1 MTSYKQLL
9 EAKYYYEIHLYDVK
23 VKLYKIEQEG
33 GKSLKSN
40 KYRKALQHKAELEAA
55 LQQIIRQL

>member
-9 EAKYYYEIHLYDVK
+9 EAKYYYEVHLYDVK
-23 VKLYKIEQEG
+23 VKLYKMQQEG

-40 KYRKALQHKAELEAA
+40 KYRKPYSVKLN
-55 LQQIIRQL
+55 

>member
-1 MTSYKQLL
+1 LL
-9 EAKYYYEIHLYDVK
+9 EAKYYYEVHLYDVK